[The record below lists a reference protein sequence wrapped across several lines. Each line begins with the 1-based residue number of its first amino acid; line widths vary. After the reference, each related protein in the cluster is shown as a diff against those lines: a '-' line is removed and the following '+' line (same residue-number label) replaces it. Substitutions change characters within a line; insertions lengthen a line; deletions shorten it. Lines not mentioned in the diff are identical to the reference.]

1 MTRVSITKVG
11 DSLDS
16 AFALAMTRAECTGVI
31 RKGDRVVIKPNWNAC
46 AIEGSTSRPVV
57 LAACR
62 WAKAQGAGEV
72 IVGEGPVPMPP
83 EVIEAYF
90 KTMGAP
96 EAVAGAGA
104 RFVLFDNDEHVM
116 FRDLADLPPEIGVAK
131 LAIECDVLINIPLLK
146 VHSCCLTTLSV

>member
-46 AIEGSTSRPVV
+46 AIEGSTSLPVV

-62 WAKAQGAGEV
+62 WAKARA
-72 IVGEGPVPMPP
+72 
-83 EVIEAYF
+83 
-90 KTMGAP
+90 
-96 EAVAGAGA
+96 
-104 RFVLFDNDEHVM
+104 
-116 FRDLADLPPEIGVAK
+116 
-131 LAIECDVLINIPLLK
+131 
-146 VHSCCLTTLSV
+146 SS